1 METNKNAAKEKFVD
15 EKRRLVEYQDKMA
28 KEKQRE
34 QQRLLQLEQERLKQ
48 HAEQQRLLQQQ
59 QVSGINKY

>member
-28 KEKQRE
+28 KEKQKE

>member
-15 EKRRLVEYQDKMA
+15 EKRRLVEYQNKMA
-28 KEKQRE
+28 KEKQKE